1 MTDLGNQR
9 DVERRNKAAKISRNK
24 VREGLLWL
32 LADERGR
39 RYLADLVRESD
50 AVAAL
55 VSVSSDGVMFREGK
69 RSMGLKILNDV
80 RTHAPE
86 QFAAL
91 LTAALANPVE
101 GANDGGR
108 IDNDE

>member
-24 VREGLLWL
+24 VREGLQWL

-39 RYLADLVRESD
+39 RYLADLVRETD
-50 AVAAL
+50 AVAAQ
-55 VSVSSDGVMFREGK
+55 VAVTSDGVMFREGK
-69 RSMGLKILNDV
+69 RSMGLKILSDV
-80 RTHAPE
+80 QAHAPE

-91 LTAALANPVE
+91 LAAVLTNPTD
-101 GANDGGR
+101 GAKDGDR
-108 IDNDE
+108 ADTDE

>member
-9 DVERRNKAAKISRNK
+9 DVERRNKAAKIARNK
-24 VREGLLWL
+24 VKEGLQWL

-50 AVAAL
+50 AIAPQVGVTIDGAL
-55 VSVSSDGVMFREGK
+55 FREGK
-69 RSMGLKILNDV
+69 RSMGLKILTDV
-80 RTHAPE
+80 QAHVPE

-91 LTAALANPVE
+91 LMAVLANPVE

-108 IDNDE
+108 TDNDE